1 MFVSI
6 CKVWAKLFTF
16 LSFKICSVAYGG
28 ILLPDIL
35 DYFLILTTRE
45 GKYSVCSASRDRVII
60 TYAYPVLNQIRA
72 YHYAFSILE
81 RSMLQANIDIPRILI
96 YACIPY
102 FYLNYVYKAI
112 IKFMK
117 T

>member
-6 CKVWAKLFTF
+6 YKVWAKFFTF
-16 LSFKICSVAYGG
+16 LSIKICSIAYGG

-35 DYFLILTTRE
+35 DYFLILTTRG
-45 GKYSVCSASRDRVII
+45 GKYSVSWASRDRVII
-60 TYAYPVLNQIRA
+60 TYSYPVLNQIRA
-72 YHYAFSILE
+72 HHYAYIRFSVLE
-81 RSMLQANIDIPRILI
+81 RSILLANIDIPRILI
-96 YACIPY
+96 YVCIPY
-102 FYLNYVYKAI
+102 FYLAI